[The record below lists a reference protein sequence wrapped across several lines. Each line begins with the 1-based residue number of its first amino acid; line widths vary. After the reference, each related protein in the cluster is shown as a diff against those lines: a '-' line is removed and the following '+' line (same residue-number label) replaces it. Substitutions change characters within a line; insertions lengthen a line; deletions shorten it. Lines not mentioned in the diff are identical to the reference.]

1 MYIRYGKYAYTRD
14 TKSIV
19 IGLLEGKLLNWQGTT
34 GLAQLAC
41 IKNFSKIT
49 FFLPHGVF
57 MSRMGGFV

>member
-14 TKSIV
+14 RQSIV
-19 IGLLEGKLLNWQGTT
+19 ILEGKLLNWQGTT

-57 MSRMGGFV
+57 MSRMGGFM